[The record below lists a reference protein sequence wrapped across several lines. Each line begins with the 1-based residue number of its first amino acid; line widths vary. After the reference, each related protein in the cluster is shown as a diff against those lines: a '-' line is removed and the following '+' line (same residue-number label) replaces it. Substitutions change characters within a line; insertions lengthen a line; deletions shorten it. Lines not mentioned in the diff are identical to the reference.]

1 LAARLLGSSIGGGLV
16 ALIYLLYPPL
26 HGVNLWG
33 FHENEFAVA
42 PLMFLLLCYVRRSWL
57 AFWIS
62 LFVALGVK
70 ENISLLLAAFGL
82 YLMLLRRE
90 KMLGLA
96 VTGVS
101 VSWLFVAQ
109 WIIIPLAQGNALFEL
124 DDVHFIVRYDP
135 MVGQS
140 YQAIFW
146 NLVQHPLRLAEYA
159 LAAPEKRSY
168 LFELFFPLAFIPLAA
183 PEILLISAPVFA
195 QNLLSRYLGQFFILG
210 QYHAEIIPFLFYGL
224 CLGIARIERFRRWL
238 SGGASETLIA
248 LGSRVQK
255 GMPQKTVAMTL
266 ALVVGSVLIANYISG
281 VWSFAVGR
289 SDFLLAI
296 AKSPERRKA
305 ALELMALIPKD
316 TSVRADVSMMSHL
329 GGRAWLRRI
338 SWEAFV
344 SRDWDYVL
352 FDLRFP
358 WKTDISLDEVERG
371 LREKEYRMVILEDI
385 VLFKRPGAAQNIPK
399 RNL

>member
-1 LAARLLGSSIGGGLV
+1 
-16 ALIYLLYPPL
+16 
-26 HGVNLWG
+26 
-33 FHENEFAVA
+33 
-42 PLMFLLLCYVRRSWL
+42 
-57 AFWIS
+57 
-62 LFVALGVK
+62 
-70 ENISLLLAAFGL
+70 
-82 YLMLLRRE
+82 
-90 KMLGLA
+90 
-96 VTGVS
+96 
-101 VSWLFVAQ
+101 
-109 WIIIPLAQGNALFEL
+109 
-124 DDVHFIVRYDP
+124 
-135 MVGQS
+135 
-140 YQAIFW
+140 
-146 NLVQHPLRLAEYA
+146 
-159 LAAPEKRSY
+159 
-168 LFELFFPLAFIPLAA
+168 
-183 PEILLISAPVFA
+183 
-195 QNLLSRYLGQFFILG
+195 
-210 QYHAEIIPFLFYGL
+210 
-224 CLGIARIERFRRWL
+224 
-238 SGGASETLIA
+238 
-248 LGSRVQK
+248 
-255 GMPQKTVAMTL
+255 
-266 ALVVGSVLIANYISG
+266 VVGSVLIANYISG

-316 TSVRADVSMMSHL
+316 TSVMADVSMMSHL